1 MGMPTVRGTRHR
13 AERFHVQ
20 DMYWGSEGDEGSVSM
35 EDYGSDYFDE
45 MGSSSLSGGM
55 SAGSQSWISWQ

>member
-1 MGMPTVRGTRHR
+1 
-13 AERFHVQ
+13 
-20 DMYWGSEGDEGSVSM
+20 MYWGSEGDEGSVSM

-55 SAGSQSWISWQ
+55 SAGAKAGSVAVTKANQTDARY

>member
-1 MGMPTVRGTRHR
+1 VEPVIG

-55 SAGSQSWISWQ
+55 SAGSQSWISGSDEGQSD